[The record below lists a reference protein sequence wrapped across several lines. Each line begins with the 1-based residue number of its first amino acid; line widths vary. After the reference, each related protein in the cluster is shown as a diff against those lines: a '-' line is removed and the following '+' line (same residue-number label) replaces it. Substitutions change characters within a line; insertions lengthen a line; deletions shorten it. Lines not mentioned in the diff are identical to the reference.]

1 MKLEPLIY
9 SDVVIVGAGL
19 VGMAAAIA
27 IHHAGLKVIL
37 VDAKNPAQT
46 FAKDNGDLWDQ
57 KIYAISPKNVQWLK
71 SLDVWQHIDETRVG
85 RMQAMQIWGDVRATP
100 LLLAAD
106 DANQDDLALIVEN
119 KALMQAMLKQLQ
131 HCEIQTIYDS
141 PGEQLALTS
150 SEARLKLTKQTIES
164 ALLLAADGAHSWVR
178 TQADVFVNRNDYEQI
193 AIVAN
198 FEVEKSHAHTAMQ
211 WFAHDDKGQNNILA
225 FLPLPGNRI
234 SIVWSVARQYGQELL
249 ALTSDAFIQRLMEAS
264 GRALGDM
271 TMITPPAS
279 FPLALQTSAVMTQS
293 SSVFIGD
300 AAHQIHPLAGQG
312 MNLGFRDVI
321 DLIEIL
327 KSRNPYQTINDPS
340 LLKRYSRVRKEDIYG
355 MQLLT
360 DGLYRLFANRNSAV
374 KAVRNWGLGVVD
386 NSTVK
391 KLLVEKAIAL

>member
-1 MKLEPLIY
+1 
-9 SDVVIVGAGL
+9 
-19 VGMAAAIA
+19 
-27 IHHAGLKVIL
+27 
-37 VDAKNPAQT
+37 
-46 FAKDNGDLWDQ
+46 
-57 KIYAISPKNVQWLK
+57 
-71 SLDVWQHIDETRVG
+71 
-85 RMQAMQIWGDVRATP
+85 
-100 LLLAAD
+100 
-106 DANQDDLALIVEN
+106 
-119 KALMQAMLKQLQ
+119 
-131 HCEIQTIYDS
+131 
-141 PGEQLALTS
+141 
-150 SEARLKLTKQTIES
+150 
-164 ALLLAADGAHSWVR
+164 
-178 TQADVFVNRNDYEQI
+178 
-193 AIVAN
+193 
-198 FEVEKSHAHTAMQ
+198 MQ